1 MVAESLTIS
10 SMAVN
15 GTRIVLVG
23 GELDL
28 ATAPQLADFLAA
40 IEDANIVLDLW
51 DLSFVDSAGFGV
63 LFDAHQRFESEGKC
77 LTLRWVHGT
86 PWRAMQVLGLDTVL
100 HLDRRPLR
108 LAGA

>member
-15 GTRIVLVG
+15 GTRVVFVG

-28 ATAPQLADFLAA
+28 AAAPRLADFLAE
-40 IEDANIVLDLW
+40 IDDTNLVLDLW
-51 DLSFVDSAGFGV
+51 DLSFVDSSGFRT
-63 LFDAHQRFESEGKC
+63 LLNAHERFESEGRR

-86 PWRAMQVLGLDTVL
+86 PLRAMQALGLDTVL
-100 HLDRRPLR
+100 QLDRRPLR